1 MAVTKIRRTSQIV
14 FLIAVAISLVVMGLF
29 AFGGETP
36 EGYRLPPDLV
46 PADLSQPMFLW
57 LLLRWTYILVTITV
71 VVLLVVAIIGLV
83 KGLIDSP
90 KKAIFGLLALVALA
104 AMLFIT
110 YTIGCGEPLDILG
123 YTGPHNVYFWLKFV
137 DMWIYSIYIM
147 VAVVVLAI
155 IITPLI
161 AKLLRK

>member
-29 AFGGETP
+29 TFGGQVAEVDK
-36 EGYRLPPDLV
+36 LIPD
-46 PADLSQPMFLW
+46 ASQPIHLD
-57 LLLRWTYILVTITV
+57 LLLNWTYILVAITV
-71 VVLLVVAIIGLV
+71 VVVLFFVIIGFV
-83 KGLIDSP
+83 KGLRDNP
-90 KKAIFGLLALVALA
+90 KKAIFGLIALVALA

-110 YTIGCGEPLDILG
+110 YSIGCGEPLDILG
-123 YTGPHNVYFWLKFV
+123 YTGNHNVYGWLKIV

-147 VAVVVLAI
+147 VAVVILAI
-155 IITPLI
+155 IVTPLI

>member
-29 AFGGETP
+29 AFGGQVED
-36 EGYRLPPDLV
+36 GQKLIPDM
-46 PADLSQPMFLW
+46 SQPIHLD
-57 LLLRWTYILVTITV
+57 LLLYWTYALVAIAV
-71 VVLLVVAIIGLV
+71 AVVLFFIIVGFV
-83 KGLIDSP
+83 KGLRDNP
-90 KKAIFGLLALVALA
+90 KKAILGLLAFVALVAMCL
-104 AMLFIT
+104 IT
-110 YTIGCGEPLDILG
+110 FSLGSGEPLDILG

-147 VAVVVLAI
+147 VAVVILAI